1 MLFYAKSKPA
11 WPNTET
17 IKQHTEA
24 LVRCYHILK
33 QHYQH
38 KLIWMS
44 ERDWQLLYWAV
55 MYHDV
60 GKYDAVF
67 QNKILQVIRQ
77 PLLEVKHLH
86 PIRHNYISVLAIPY
100 KELGLSKDEESVLI
114 QAVGYH
120 HEGTTIT
127 GIADFNQHVAAA
139 YKLHILPHADQI
151 EQELGIKLNRKIST
165 GKLSALQ
172 HVNRFKGSK
181 NPWFYKYIMIK
192 GLLHRLD
199 HAASAHVD
207 VELAA
212 EMAVGEYT
220 SHFIEHKMIIP
231 YANTVM
237 PAQKNALQ
245 RFAEQHQNQHIVV
258 VAQTGM
264 GKTEAGLLWIGEDKG
279 FFTLPLRV
287 SINSMYNRVIDKEGI
302 AFTTRSEGQESIEE
316 ATGLLHS
323 TTLDHLQQLMDADE
337 EALEK
342 THRQS
347 AQYANKLIISTI
359 DQVLKFP
366 LFYLGFEKEYA
377 TMAYSKIIIDE
388 LQAYD
393 PRIAAVIVQALV
405 MIDQIGGSF
414 MIMTAT
420 LPPFYYT
427 ALQKKLAC
435 NQPLLQ
441 DDDSEQ
447 QPRPALVY
455 GEYIDDTIVRHH
467 VQIRSESIVDEATI
481 QRIVQDGKQSKVLV
495 ICNTV
500 KRAVEVYRELQ
511 KHMDQPHLLHSRLI
525 KRDRALREKDIITFA
540 KHEQNAGIWIT
551 TQLVEASLDI
561 DFDILHTEM
570 SSLDSQFQR
579 YGRCNRKGLKSVEA
593 INIWVYTAYV
603 SGVNIGKNSI
613 YHEDIYAR
621 SLELFGTFQ
630 TGILSETAK
639 HRMIQLLYDE
649 EALKESTFKQLFDHT
664 LEQLQFRTLYE
675 TSRKQAQDL
684 LRDIHEIQVI
694 PECFRGNPEIEAALH
709 DWSTAK
715 GDYEHIARIRRKAR
729 QTLEQYTVGVNEY
742 VAHAKKLLS
751 PIKPLKDL
759 YYVSVE
765 YHEQTGLDTSIITS
779 DTAMIV

>member
-1 MLFYAKSKPA
+1 MPFYAKSKPA

-38 KLIWMS
+38 KLAWMN

-55 MYHDV
+55 LYHDV

-67 QNKILQVIRQ
+67 QNKILKVIRQ
-77 PLLEVKHLH
+77 PLLEVTHLH
-86 PIRHNYISVLAIPY
+86 HIRHNYISVLAIPC
-100 KELGLSKDEESVLI
+100 KELGLSIDEEKVLI

-120 HEGTTIT
+120 HEGTTIA
-127 GIADFNQHVAAA
+127 GITDFNQHVKEA
-139 YKLHILPHADQI
+139 YKLHILRYADQI
-151 EQELGIKLNRKIST
+151 EEELGIKLNRKIST
-165 GKLSALQ
+165 SKLVALQ
-172 HVNRFKGSK
+172 HVNRFKDRES
-181 NPWFYKYIMIK
+181 PLFYKYIMIK

-212 EMAVGEYT
+212 KMAVGEYT
-220 SHFIEHKMIIP
+220 SRFIEHKMMIL
-231 YANTVM
+231 YGDTVIS
-237 PAQKNALQ
+237 AQKNALQ
-245 RFAEQHQNQHIVV
+245 HFTEQHRNQHLVV

-287 SINSMYNRVIDKEGI
+287 SINSMYNRVIDKNGI
-302 AFTTRSEGQESIEE
+302 AFTTRSEEGQSLEE

-323 TTLDHLQQLMDADE
+323 TTLDHLQQLIDADD

-342 THRQS
+342 THSQS

-377 TMAYSKIIIDE
+377 TMAYSKVIVDE

-393 PRIAAVIVQALV
+393 PRIAAVIIQALV
-405 MIDQIGGSF
+405 MIDQIGGLF

-420 LPPFYYT
+420 LPPFYYK
-427 ALQKKLAC
+427 ALEKQLAR

-441 DDDSEQ
+441 NSDGKPVNRTTLE
-447 QPRPALVY
+447 Y
-455 GEYIDDTIVRHH
+455 GEYIDNKVVRHH
-467 VQIRSESIVDEATI
+467 VQARSESIMDEATI
-481 QRIVQDGKQSKVLV
+481 QRIAQDGKQSKVLV

-500 KRAVEVYRELQ
+500 KRAVEVYRELE
-511 KHMDQPHLLHSRLI
+511 KHIDHPHLLHSRFI
-525 KRDRALREKDIITFA
+525 KRDRAIREKDILAFA
-540 KHEQNAGIWIT
+540 KDEQSTGVWIT

-579 YGRCNRKGLKSVEA
+579 YGRCNRKGLKSVED
-593 INIWVYTAYV
+593 INIFVYTAQV

-613 YHEDIYAR
+613 YHEDIYTR

-630 TGILSETAK
+630 TGILTETEK
-639 HRMIQLLYDE
+639 HHLIQVLYDE
-649 EALKESTFKQLFDHT
+649 EALKNSTFKTLFDQT
-664 LEQLQFRTLYE
+664 LEELEFRTLYE

-684 LRDIHEIQVI
+684 LRDIHEIQAI

-715 GDYEHIARIRRKAR
+715 GDYDHIVRVRRKAR

-742 VAHAKKLLS
+742 VAHTKNLLS
-751 PIKPLKDL
+751 PVKPLQDL

-765 YHEQTGLDTSIITS
+765 YNEQTGLDTSKVTS
-779 DTAMIV
+779 DTAMIM

>member
-1 MLFYAKSKPA
+1 MQFYAKSKPA

-38 KLIWMS
+38 KLAWMN

-55 MYHDV
+55 LYHDV

-67 QNKILQVIRQ
+67 QNKILKVIRQ
-77 PLLEVKHLH
+77 PLLEVTHLH
-86 PIRHNYISVLAIPY
+86 NIRHNYISVLAIPC
-100 KELGLSKDEESVLI
+100 KELGLSNDEEKVLI

-120 HEGTTIT
+120 HEGTTIA
-127 GIADFNQHVAAA
+127 GIADFNQHVKEA
-139 YKLHILPHADQI
+139 YKSHILPHVDQI
-151 EQELGIKLNRKIST
+151 EEELGIKLNRKIST
-165 GKLSALQ
+165 SKLVALQ
-172 HVNRFKGSK
+172 HVNRFKDRES
-181 NPWFYKYIMIK
+181 PLFYKYIMIK

-220 SHFIEHKMIIP
+220 SHFIEHKMMIPHENTII
-231 YANTVM
+231 

-245 RFAEQHQNQHIVV
+245 RFAEQHQKQHVVV

-264 GKTEAGLLWIGEDKG
+264 GKTEAGLLWIGQDKG

-302 AFTTRSEGQESIEE
+302 AFTTRSEGEQSIEE

-337 EALEK
+337 EALKK

-347 AQYANKLIISTI
+347 SQYANKLIISTI

-377 TMAYSKIIIDE
+377 TMAYSKVIVDE

-420 LPPFYYT
+420 LPPFYYKE
-427 ALQKKLAC
+427 LEKQLAR
-435 NQPLLQ
+435 NQPLLKN
-441 DDDSEQ
+441 DDSKKED
-447 QPRPALVY
+447 RPTLIY

-467 VQIRSESIVDEATI
+467 VQIRSESILDEATI
-481 QRIVQDGKQSKVLV
+481 QRIAQDGKQSKVLV

-500 KRAVEVYRELQ
+500 KRAVEVYRELE

-525 KRDRALREKDIITFA
+525 KRDRALREKDIIAFA
-540 KHEQNAGIWIT
+540 KHEQSTGIWIT

-593 INIWVYTAYV
+593 INIFVYTAHV

-621 SLELFGTFQ
+621 SLELFGDFQ
-630 TGILSETAK
+630 TGILLETAK
-639 HRMIQLLYDE
+639 HHMIELLYDE
-649 EALKESTFKQLFDHT
+649 EALQDSTFKQLFDHT
-664 LEQLQFRTLYE
+664 LEQLDSRTLYE
-675 TSRKQAQDL
+675 TSRKQAQEL

-694 PECFRGNPEIEAALH
+694 PECFRGHPEIEAAVH
-709 DWSTAK
+709 EWSMAK
-715 GDYEHIARIRRKAR
+715 GDYDHVTRMKRKAR
-729 QTLEQYTVGVNEY
+729 QTLDQYTVGVNEY
-742 VAHAKKLLS
+742 LAHKKNLLS
-751 PIKPLKDL
+751 PVKPLNDL

-765 YHEQTGLDTSIITS
+765 YDEQTGLDTSKITS
-779 DTAMIV
+779 NTAMIV